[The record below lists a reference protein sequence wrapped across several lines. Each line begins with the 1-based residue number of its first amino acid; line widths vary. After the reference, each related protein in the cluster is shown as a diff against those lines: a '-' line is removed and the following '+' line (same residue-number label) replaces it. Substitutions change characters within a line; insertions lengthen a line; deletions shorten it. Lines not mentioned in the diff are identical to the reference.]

1 MALIDNNQSLII
13 DFLLRAGGAILVV
26 IVGRLLGRLSR
37 RWVKKALAK
46 TTLSNTLKEL
56 AVKVTNVVVEGS
68 VIILALAVLG
78 VPIGTLITAVGIVV
92 VVLGIALQASI
103 SNFAATVIF
112 MLFEPF
118 KVGDMIET
126 GSVVGKVDELQV
138 FNTVLYQRD
147 GKVVSLPNSRIQNDG
162 VINYSK
168 TAALRVDVEVG
179 ISYEDDLDKAK
190 QVAHDFL
197 AADPR
202 VLKDPPPRV
211 IVLGLGDSSVNL
223 GIRPFVSSE
232 DYWPMR
238 WSLTEQI
245 KRSFDDAGIT
255 IAYPQRDVH
264 VVETKLDQS
273 KTLDQSK

>member
-1 MALIDNNQSLII
+1 MALIDNDQSLIV

-37 RWVKKALAK
+37 RWVGQAIAK

-126 GSVVGKVDELQV
+126 GSVVGQVNELQV

-168 TAALRVDVEVG
+168 TASLRVDVEVG

-190 QVAHDFL
+190 QVAYDFL

-202 VLKDPPPRV
+202 VLKDPPARV

-232 DYWPMR
+232 DYWSMR

-245 KRSFDDAGIT
+245 KRSFDEAGIT
-255 IAYPQRDVH
+255 IPFPQRDVH
-264 VVETKLDQS
+264 VLETNSDLGN
-273 KTLDQSK
+273 